1 MDSNS
6 LAHYGVLGMKWGV
19 RKDGKPQG
27 FQYGKRAARKVKR
40 AASKASD
47 KVATK
52 ATHLNKAERKQ
63 RRQIK
68 KKRIRQNARR
78 SMLSDK
84 ELQDNINRLQKEQQL
99 NNLTRS
105 EVTRGRKAASNVM
118 DTTGRRIAIGVGT
131 AVGTA
136 AVLYLASKASGEDS
150 LLTQQLSRKL

>member
-1 MDSNS
+1 
-6 LAHYGVLGMKWGV
+6 
-19 RKDGKPQG
+19 
-27 FQYGKRAARKVKR
+27 
-40 AASKASD
+40 
-47 KVATK
+47 
-52 ATHLNKAERKQ
+52 
-63 RRQIK
+63 
-68 KKRIRQNARR
+68 
-78 SMLSDK
+78 MLSDK